1 MAVPVSG
8 AFPLDEAALV
18 VMARGGDARAR
29 ESLYRSHVTDL
40 VRRVRYL
47 VHDAADAEDLVQETF
62 AAAFGSLWRF
72 RGESSFATYL
82 SHVAL
87 NLARHHWRH
96 KARSR
101 ALLRAFSWFTGAAG
115 TGPVR
120 PDGDAGADE
129 DLRVV
134 RRAVEELSPKL
145 REAFALLIV
154 EGLPGDEAARLAGVK
169 VEVLRVRATR
179 ARQHV
184 QDRLR
189 AAHGEES

>member
-1 MAVPVSG
+1 MYS
-8 AFPLDEAALV
+8 AALR
-18 VMARGGDARAR
+18 MTRNP
-29 ESLYRSHVTDL
+29 
-40 VRRVRYL
+40 
-47 VHDAADAEDLVQETF
+47 ADAEDLVQETF

-72 RGESSFATYL
+72 RGESTFATYL

-96 KARSR
+96 KARAR
-101 ALLRAFSWFTGAAG
+101 TLLRAFSWFTDAAG
-115 TGPVR
+115 TAPER

-129 DLRVV
+129 DLRIV
-134 RRAVEELSPKL
+134 RRAVDELSPKL
-145 REAFALLIV
+145 REAFALLVV
-154 EGLPGDEAARLAGVK
+154 EGLPGDEAARLTGVK